1 MAHIVGHKII
11 SILLLSFSNLV
22 NLICGIFTP
31 VQIESSSVLIE
42 NSMGG
47 HHLIKL
53 IIIIIFFFF
62 FAVLPKN

>member
-11 SILLLSFSNLV
+11 CLLLSSFSNLV
-22 NLICGIFTP
+22 NLICGIFMP
-31 VQIESSSVLIE
+31 VQIESSSELIE

-53 IIIIIFFFF
+53 I
-62 FAVLPKN
+62 N

>member
-11 SILLLSFSNLV
+11 SLLLSSFSNLV

-31 VQIESSSVLIE
+31 VQIELSIELIE

-53 IIIIIFFFF
+53 I
-62 FAVLPKN
+62 N